1 MNFDKHGEIVETVP
15 FEYPDEEAADL
26 SGKSPEE
33 LSAIKIAIA
42 GIVAEVREEAWHE
55 AEAELRPSVARSV
68 LESLAGGH
76 REPSAVLSRIA
87 SAMWKAG
94 IVSLQEAA
102 KMAGKSTR
110 LIRIT
115 AEKITL

>member
-1 MNFDKHGEIVETVP
+1 MNFDSNSNPVESVE
-15 FEYPDEEAADL
+15 FDYDALDPDPL
-26 SGKSPEE
+26 GKTPEE
-33 LSAIKIAIA
+33 LAALKGEIAE
-42 GIVAEVREEAWHE
+42 IVAGVREKAWQD
-55 AEAELRPSVARSV
+55 AESELRPSVTRSV
-68 LESLAGGH
+68 LESIAGGH
-76 REPSAVLSRIA
+76 KEPSAVLSRVA

-115 AEKITL
+115 AEKIQL